1 MNFGTVT
8 YQDLERIR
16 HLQPEDW
23 PDIIPHFDFY
33 ANSPFC
39 YPIWAEVDGRI
50 VGIGASIHF
59 DNTAWVAHIIVDNHF
74 RNRGVGY
81 QVVCEL
87 LAVIKKA
94 SIETCSLVATAL
106 GHPVYKKAGFRVVSE
121 YSFLT
126 RATSWTVQPWSDK
139 VFPFKED
146 YRAMIYAIDKEVSGE
161 NRERL
166 LSCYVDGSMVYLDE
180 GKVMGYYIPGLNEGM
195 IVADTKE
202 AGTALMK
209 IKYST
214 TDKAVLP
221 SDNLTGMNFLQQ
233 NGFMQTERK
242 GVRMILGKD
251 LHWQPSAVYSRI
263 GGNLG

>member
-1 MNFGTVT
+1 MDFGTLT

-23 PDIIPHFDFY
+23 PDIMPHFDFY

-39 YPIWAEVDGRI
+39 FPIRAEIDGRI
-50 VGIGASIHF
+50 VGIGASVHF
-59 DNTAWVAHIIVDNHF
+59 DHTAWLAHIIVDDHF
-74 RNRGVGY
+74 RNRGIGY
-81 QVVCEL
+81 QIVCEL
-87 LAVIKKA
+87 LAEVKKDA
-94 SIETCSLVATAL
+94 IETCSLVATSF
-106 GHPVYKKAGFRVVSE
+106 GQPVYKKAGFRVVSE
-121 YSFLT
+121 YSFMT
-126 RATSWTVQPWSDK
+126 RAMPWTVQPASDK
-139 VFPFKED
+139 VFSFREE
-146 YRAMIYAIDKEVSGE
+146 YRLMIYAIDKQVSGE

-166 LSCYVDGSMVYLDE
+166 LSCYVDSSMVYLDD

-195 IVADTKE
+195 IVANTKE

-214 TDKAVLP
+214 TDNAVLP
-221 SDNLTGMNFLQQ
+221 SDNHTGMNFLQQ
-233 NGFMQTERK
+233 NGFIQTERK

-251 LHWQPSAVYSRI
+251 IHWQPSAVYSRI